1 MECSQIA
8 NALQVCLVLGCNVGS
23 TKKGFTVSKKRKALR
38 LLRWMLLSVSV
49 DRSSVLPV
57 CGWTRS
63 TLDATVIKKT
73 KQEVVGNVLISEGN
87 SSWSW
92 FGVSHVHP

>member
-1 MECSQIA
+1 MFGFG
-8 NALQVCLVLGCNVGS
+8 LQCWFN
-23 TKKGFTVSKKRKALR
+23 KKGFTVLKKKRKALR
-38 LLRWMLLSVSV
+38 VLWWMLLSVSV

-63 TLDATVIKKT
+63 TLEATVIKT
-73 KQEVVGNVLISEGN
+73 KQEIVGNVLISEGN

-92 FGVSHVHP
+92 FGVSLHP